1 MMGGAVLARGN
12 LRIATLSA
20 AAVLATIGLAAVRQ
34 ESSIASVSTAHS
46 RCAQVAF
53 YGVRGSGDHGEASPL
68 GPTIRALA
76 RAVAADLTQTA
87 SVSVTAVSY
96 PAVPVLSAIDGASPR
111 GVSYL
116 ASRARGVAALS
127 GLVERELRECPS
139 TPIVLAGYSQGAD
152 VIGTYLNAKLPAAIL
167 NHVAGVA
174 LISDPRFA
182 PADRPADAGSFSS
195 RLGPLFAHFPVP
207 PNARHAARPRPDF
220 PRALGGRVISA
231 CNQRDMVCNFSPAN
245 AASCLGRTA
254 WRTFYHAV
262 LAHRA
267 ARIPV
272 MRRSCASV
280 SYSRAGLERVRPG
293 QPVTVATLA
302 AYLATRV
309 SVRLTG
315 WQTAIQEPG
324 SPAPNKFEYAA
335 INSVACGSP
344 SNCVAGGYFRDQAGL
359 SQAFTASE
367 VRGTWGAPAELPGMI
382 AVAPDGN
389 SQITAVA
396 CGSAGNCI
404 AGGTYWTGLY
414 YLPFVDSETH
424 GTWSTAVEA
433 PGIASYAPTYN
444 SEVTA
449 ASCVSAGN
457 CLIGGYVYSA
467 SSQHAFI
474 LSQVG
479 GAWGT
484 ATDVPGVQ
492 ALNTGASAAAT
503 TVSCVA
509 SGACAVGGYF
519 TTSQGQGQV
528 PSQSNF
534 VVSES
539 HGAWGSPVILTGAV
553 TGAIASL
560 SCSSAGNC
568 AATGGGDIPYTY
580 PTPVGAYVATEQNG
594 SWSPAIRV
602 PGTSS
607 SSPFLT
613 GAGTVSCGADGN
625 CAVGGNY
632 WDGSAVEAF
641 VATEAGG
648 SWHTATAFPS
658 IATLNKGREADITS
672 VACASAGNCVAGGY
686 YLDQENAQHA
696 FLVTDVNGRWGIP
709 VLLPGLSIAAG
720 SGSGAEVYSIACPAA
735 GQCVGG
741 GSYSISGQHQ
751 GFVVS
756 QG

>member
-1 MMGGAVLARGN
+1 M
-12 LRIATLSA
+12 
-20 AAVLATIGLAAVRQ
+20 
-34 ESSIASVSTAHS
+34 
-46 RCAQVAF
+46 
-53 YGVRGSGDHGEASPL
+53 
-68 GPTIRALA
+68 
-76 RAVAADLTQTA
+76 
-87 SVSVTAVSY
+87 
-96 PAVPVLSAIDGASPR
+96 
-111 GVSYL
+111 
-116 ASRARGVAALS
+116 
-127 GLVERELRECPS
+127 
-139 TPIVLAGYSQGAD
+139 
-152 VIGTYLNAKLPAAIL
+152 
-167 NHVAGVA
+167 
-174 LISDPRFA
+174 
-182 PADRPADAGSFSS
+182 
-195 RLGPLFAHFPVP
+195 
-207 PNARHAARPRPDF
+207 
-220 PRALGGRVISA
+220 ISA
-231 CNQRDMVCNFSPAN
+231 CNQRDMVCNFSTAN

-254 WRTFYHAV
+254 WLTFYHAV

-267 ARIPV
+267 TRIPV
-272 MRRSCASV
+272 MRRSCGSV

-293 QPVTVATLA
+293 QQVTVATLA
-302 AYLATRV
+302 SYVATRV

-335 INSVACGSP
+335 VNSVACSSP
-344 SNCVAGGYFRDQAGL
+344 GNCLAGGYFRDRAGL
-359 SQAFTASE
+359 SQAFTVSE
-367 VRGTWGAPAELPGMI
+367 VHGTWDAPAELPGMS
-382 AVAPDGN
+382 ALAPHGN
-389 SQITAVA
+389 SQVTSVA
-396 CGSAGNCI
+396 CGSTGSCVAAGM
-404 AGGTYWTGLY
+404 YWTGLY
-414 YLPFVDSETH
+414 YLPFVDSEAN

-444 SEVTA
+444 SEVTS
-449 ASCVSAGN
+449 ASCVAAGN
-457 CLIGGYVYSA
+457 CLIGGYVSSA
-467 SSQHAFI
+467 SGQHAFI

-479 GAWGT
+479 GVWST
-484 ATDVPGVQ
+484 AMDVPGVQ
-492 ALNTGASAAAT
+492 ALNTGASADAT

-509 SGACAVGGYF
+509 SGACAVGGYL
-519 TTSQGQGQV
+519 TTSQGPGQI

-539 HGAWGSPVILTGAV
+539 DGAWGSPVILTGAV

-594 SWSPAIRV
+594 NWSPAIRV

-625 CAVGGNY
+625 CAVGGSY

-648 SWHTATAFPS
+648 SWHPATAFPS
-658 IATLNKGREADITS
+658 IAALNKGRQADITS
-672 VACASAGNCVAGGY
+672 VACASAGNCAAGGY
-686 YLDQENAQHA
+686 YLGQENMQHA
-696 FLVTDVNGRWGIP
+696 FLVTEVNGRWGIP
-709 VLLPGLSIAAG
+709 VLLPGLPIAQA
-720 SGSGAEVYSIACPAA
+720 SGSGAEVYSMACPAA

-741 GSYSISGQHQ
+741 GSYSISGQQQ